1 MEKQIPAINPQELL
15 TTQEAVKYIHR
26 SESTI
31 KRLRASGELTS
42 YTCGSRGRGNFYRKE
57 DLAALFV
64 PEEAR
69 LRKPLP

>member
-31 KRLRASGELTS
+31 KRLRTSGELTC
-42 YTCGSRGRGNFYRKE
+42 YTCGERGRGNFYRRE
-57 DLAALFV
+57 DLERLFV
-64 PEEAR
+64 P
-69 LRKPLP
+69 KP